1 MPGGGVILKFDV
13 LPHCF
18 AVFWTVCMQA
28 MTHSVGNVQ
37 SQQAVKLVVVG
48 PSFVEQCWFGLF
60 LGDQW
65 QWKMAWIGDMT
76 LQSVTLT
83 LKFSLIFQTNEE
95 NFTFIT
101 FKTDFYQMEAR
112 VFKDV
117 SSSFFSN
124 KWSHHDITAIVKDHL
139 SVTQLLW
146 FCKRPYYLSIF
157 RFLSTL

>member
-48 PSFVEQCWFGLF
+48 PGFVEQCWFGLF

-65 QWKMAWIGDMT
+65 QWKMGWIGDMT

-95 NFTFIT
+95 ISLLLPSRQTSIKWKLVFSRMFPVLFLVINGAIMTSLLLLRIIYLLLNFF
-101 FKTDFYQMEAR
+101 DFVR
-112 VFKDV
+112 DLT
-117 SSSFFSN
+117 
-124 KWSHHDITAIVKDHL
+124 I
-139 SVTQLLW
+139 
-146 FCKRPYYLSIF
+146 
-157 RFLSTL
+157 

>member
-1 MPGGGVILKFDV
+1 MPGGEVILKFDV

-48 PSFVEQCWFGLF
+48 PGFVEQCWFGLF

-65 QWKMAWIGDMT
+65 QWKMGWIGDMT

-95 NFTFIT
+95 ISLLLPSRQTSIKWKLVFSRMFPVLFLVINGAIMTSLLLLRIIYLLLNFF
-101 FKTDFYQMEAR
+101 DFVR
-112 VFKDV
+112 DLT
-117 SSSFFSN
+117 
-124 KWSHHDITAIVKDHL
+124 I
-139 SVTQLLW
+139 
-146 FCKRPYYLSIF
+146 
-157 RFLSTL
+157 

>member
-95 NFTFIT
+95 ISLLLPSRQTSIKWKLVFSRMFPVLFLVINGAIMTSLLLLRIIYLLPNFF
-101 FKTDFYQMEAR
+101 DFVR
-112 VFKDV
+112 DLT
-117 SSSFFSN
+117 
-124 KWSHHDITAIVKDHL
+124 I
-139 SVTQLLW
+139 
-146 FCKRPYYLSIF
+146 
-157 RFLSTL
+157 

>member
-1 MPGGGVILKFDV
+1 MPGGEVILKFDV

-95 NFTFIT
+95 ISLLLPSRQTSIKWKLVFSRMFPVLFLVINGAIMTSLLLLRIIYLLPNFF
-101 FKTDFYQMEAR
+101 DFVR
-112 VFKDV
+112 DLT
-117 SSSFFSN
+117 
-124 KWSHHDITAIVKDHL
+124 I
-139 SVTQLLW
+139 
-146 FCKRPYYLSIF
+146 
-157 RFLSTL
+157 

>member
-65 QWKMAWIGDMT
+65 QWKMGWIGDMT

-95 NFTFIT
+95 ISLLLPSRQTSIKWKLVFSRMFPVLFLVINGAIMTSLLLLRIIYLLPNFF
-101 FKTDFYQMEAR
+101 DFVR
-112 VFKDV
+112 DLT
-117 SSSFFSN
+117 
-124 KWSHHDITAIVKDHL
+124 I
-139 SVTQLLW
+139 
-146 FCKRPYYLSIF
+146 
-157 RFLSTL
+157 